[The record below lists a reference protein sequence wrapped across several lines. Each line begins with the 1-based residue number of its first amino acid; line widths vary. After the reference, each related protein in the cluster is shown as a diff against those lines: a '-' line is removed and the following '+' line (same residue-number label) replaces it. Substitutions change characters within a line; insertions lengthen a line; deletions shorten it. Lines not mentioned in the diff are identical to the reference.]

1 MAGLTHIYC
10 GDGKGKTTAALGLAA
25 RCAGSGRRVLLAQFL
40 KDGRSPEFAALA
52 HVPGL
57 ETLPQT
63 RVFGFTWTLTPEER
77 EEAKGYYGALLEE
90 AFEECS
96 DGGGFFRGGPVG
108 RTLCGD
114 SKKRDGRSSFF
125 TRRWQGL

>member
-1 MAGLTHIYC
+1 MHRNHSHTHLRSRRARAGREESPDSDAASSSPDDSVSAPVVGSVG
-10 GDGKGKTTAALGLAA
+10 GDGE
-25 RCAGSGRRVLLAQFL
+25 RAGQA
-40 KDGRSPEFAALA
+40 DGM
-52 HVPGL
+52 V
-57 ETLPQT
+57 
-63 RVFGFTWTLTPEER
+63 V
-77 EEAKGYYGALLEE
+77 LLEE

-96 DGGGFFRGGPVG
+96 DGGGFFRGGRVG